1 MVPDPFSKSKNKE
14 NSYVTN
20 RRVRLSSSRPWH
32 VLSKTKNKQEN
43 MLFELHSKRLL
54 QVKQITSACSGALQ
68 RTNTVLP

>member
-54 QVKQITSACSGALQ
+54 QVKQITFACSGALQ